1 MDLQA
6 SSCTRMKE
14 VEMKDFVYHR
24 CCGLD
29 VHKDTI
35 AACVR
40 WIEDGGES
48 RKESR
53 VFGTTTQE
61 LQELAT
67 WMEQHQIR
75 QVAMESTGVYWRPVW
90 NVLEHRFEVKL
101 ANAQHIRNLPG
112 KKADRRDGEWI
123 AKLLQHDLVPASFV
137 PSTPIRELRDL
148 SRTRVR
154 LVEERVAVANRM
166 QRILEDANIKLAS
179 VVTDVLGYSGRRMLE
194 AMIEGQTN
202 PAVLADLARTTLRR
216 KIPQLRLALDG
227 HLTEHHRFW
236 LREMMDHLEFL
247 EGKIFVLEQEMER
260 RCRAYEDAITLW
272 ITIPGIRRLLATT
285 LVAEIGVNMDQ
296 FPSAARLASWAGLCP
311 GNNESGG
318 KRKSGKTRKGNA
330 WLRRALCEAA
340 WAASHTKHTYLAAQF
355 RRLATR
361 RGVKRATMA
370 VAHTILV
377 IAYHMLKNR
386 RPYQELG
393 GDYFDRLRGDGL
405 KRYYVKRLQQLGLN
419 VTVEPASAP
428 HGQI

>member
-1 MDLQA
+1 
-6 SSCTRMKE
+6 
-14 VEMKDFVYHR
+14 MKDVIYCR

-40 WIEDGGES
+40 WTEETGKS
-48 RKESR
+48 HKENR

-61 LQELAT
+61 LEKLAG
-67 WMEQHQIR
+67 WMEQHQVR

-90 NVLEHRFEVKL
+90 NVLEGRFEIRL

-112 KKADRRDGEWI
+112 KKTDRKDGEWI
-123 AKLLQHDLVPASFV
+123 AKLLQYDLVPASFV
-137 PSTPIRELRDL
+137 PPTPIRQLRDL
-148 SRTRVR
+148 TRTRVR
-154 LVEERVAVANRM
+154 LVEERVAVTNRI

-179 VVTDVLGYSGRRMLE
+179 VATDILGSSGRRMLE
-194 AMIEGQTN
+194 AMIEGQTD
-202 PAVLADLARTTLRR
+202 VEQLADLAKTTLRR

-227 HLTEHHRFW
+227 SLNEHHRFW
-236 LREMMDHLEFL
+236 LRQMMDHLEFL
-247 EGKIFVLEQEMER
+247 EGKIFVIEQEIDR
-260 RCRAYEDAITLW
+260 RSRPYEDAIALW
-272 ITIPGIRRLLATT
+272 ITIPGIRRLLAIT
-285 LVAEIGVNMDQ
+285 LVAEIGVDVDQ
-296 FPSAARLASWAGLCP
+296 FPAASHLASWAGLCP

-340 WAASHTKHTYLAAQF
+340 WGASHTKNTYLVAQF
-355 RRLATR
+355 RRLAAR

-386 RPYQELG
+386 CQYQELG

-405 KRYYVKRLQQLGLN
+405 KRYYLKRLQQLGLS
-419 VTVEPASAP
+419 VTVEPTRASA
-428 HGQI
+428 

>member
-1 MDLQA
+1 
-6 SSCTRMKE
+6 
-14 VEMKDFVYHR
+14 MKDMVYRR

-61 LQELAT
+61 LQRLAA
-67 WMEQHQIR
+67 WMEHHQVR

-90 NVLEHRFEVKL
+90 NVLEGRFEVKL

-112 KKADRRDGEWI
+112 KKTDRKDGEWI

-137 PSTPIRELRDL
+137 PPTPIRELRDL
-148 SRTRVR
+148 SRSRTR
-154 LVEERVAVANRM
+154 LVEERAAVANRI

-194 AMIEGQTN
+194 AMIQGQSN
-202 PAVLADLARTTLRR
+202 PTQLADLARTSLRR
-216 KIPQLRLALDG
+216 KIPQLRLALEG
-227 HLTEHHRFW
+227 HISDHHRFW

-247 EGKIFVLEQEMER
+247 EGKIFVLEQEMY
-260 RCRAYEDAITLW
+260 CRSRPYEDAIALW

-285 LVAEIGVNMDQ
+285 LVAEIGVNVEQ
-296 FPSAARLASWAGLCP
+296 FPSAAHLASWAGLCP

-340 WAASHTKHTYLAAQF
+340 WGASHTKNTYLAAQF
-355 RRLATR
+355 RRLAAR
-361 RGVKRATMA
+361 RGVKRATVA
-370 VAHTILV
+370 VAHTILI
-377 IAYHMLKNR
+377 IAYQLLNNR
-386 RPYQELG
+386 CAYQELG

-405 KRYYVKRLQQLGLN
+405 KRYYVKRLQQLGLS
-419 VTVEPASAP
+419 VKIEPANAP
-428 HGQI
+428 S

>member
-1 MDLQA
+1 
-6 SSCTRMKE
+6 
-14 VEMKDFVYHR
+14 MKDVIYRR

-40 WIEDGGES
+40 WTEETGES
-48 RKESR
+48 HKENR

-61 LQELAT
+61 LEKLAG
-67 WMEQHQIR
+67 WMEQHQVR

-90 NVLEHRFEVKL
+90 NVLEGRFEIRL
-101 ANAQHIRNLPG
+101 ANAQPIRNLPG
-112 KKADRRDGEWI
+112 KKTDRKDGEWI
-123 AKLLQHDLVPASFV
+123 AKLLQYDLVPASFV
-137 PSTPIRELRDL
+137 PPTPIRQLRDL
-148 SRTRVR
+148 TRTRVR
-154 LVEERVAVANRM
+154 LVEERVAVTNRI

-179 VVTDVLGYSGRRMLE
+179 VATDILGSSGRRMLE
-194 AMIEGQTN
+194 AMIEGQTD
-202 PAVLADLARTTLRR
+202 VEQLADLAKTTLRR

-227 HLTEHHRFW
+227 SLNEHHRFW
-236 LREMMDHLEFL
+236 LRQMMDHLEFL
-247 EGKIFVLEQEMER
+247 EGKIFVIEQEIDR
-260 RCRAYEDAITLW
+260 RSRPYEDAIALW
-272 ITIPGIRRLLATT
+272 ITIPGIRRLLAIT
-285 LVAEIGVNMDQ
+285 LVAEIGVDVDQ
-296 FPSAARLASWAGLCP
+296 FPAASHLASWAGLCP

-340 WAASHTKHTYLAAQF
+340 WGASHTKNTYLVAQF
-355 RRLATR
+355 RRLAAR

-386 RPYQELG
+386 CQYQELG

-405 KRYYVKRLQQLGLN
+405 KRYYLKRLQQLGLS
-419 VTVEPASAP
+419 VTVEPTRASA
-428 HGQI
+428 

>member
-1 MDLQA
+1 
-6 SSCTRMKE
+6 
-14 VEMKDFVYHR
+14 MKDVIYRR

-40 WIEDGGES
+40 WTEETGES
-48 RKESR
+48 HKENR

-61 LQELAT
+61 LEKLAG
-67 WMEQHQIR
+67 WMEQHQVR

-90 NVLEHRFEVKL
+90 NVLEGRFEIRL

-112 KKADRRDGEWI
+112 KKTDRKDGEWI
-123 AKLLQHDLVPASFV
+123 AKLLQYDLIPASFV
-137 PSTPIRELRDL
+137 PPTPIRQLRDL
-148 SRTRVR
+148 TRTRVR
-154 LVEERVAVANRM
+154 LVEERVAVTNRI

-179 VVTDVLGYSGRRMLE
+179 VATDILGSSGRRMLE
-194 AMIEGQTN
+194 AMIEGQTD
-202 PAVLADLARTTLRR
+202 VEQLADLAKTTLRR

-227 HLTEHHRFW
+227 SLNEHHRFW
-236 LREMMDHLEFL
+236 LRQMMDHLEFL
-247 EGKIFVLEQEMER
+247 EGKIFVIEQEIDR
-260 RCRAYEDAITLW
+260 RSRPYEDAIALW
-272 ITIPGIRRLLATT
+272 ITIPGIRRLLAIT
-285 LVAEIGVNMDQ
+285 LVAEIGVDVDQ
-296 FPSAARLASWAGLCP
+296 FPAASHLASWAGLCP

-340 WAASHTKHTYLAAQF
+340 WGASHTKNTYLVAQF
-355 RRLATR
+355 RRLAAR

-386 RPYQELG
+386 CQYQELG

-405 KRYYVKRLQQLGLN
+405 KRYYLKRLQQLGLS
-419 VTVEPASAP
+419 VTVEPTRASA
-428 HGQI
+428 

>member
-1 MDLQA
+1 
-6 SSCTRMKE
+6 
-14 VEMKDFVYHR
+14 MKDVVYRR

-40 WIEDGGES
+40 WTEETGENH
-48 RKESR
+48 KENR

-61 LQELAT
+61 LEKLAR
-67 WMEQHQIR
+67 WMEQHQVR

-90 NVLEHRFEVKL
+90 NVLEGRFEIRL

-112 KKADRRDGEWI
+112 KKTDRKDGEWI
-123 AKLLQHDLVPASFV
+123 AKLLQYDLVPASFV
-137 PSTPIRELRDL
+137 PPTPIRQLRDL
-148 SRTRVR
+148 TRTRVR
-154 LVEERVAVANRM
+154 LVEERAAVANRI

-179 VVTDVLGYSGRRMLE
+179 VATDVLGYSGRRMLE
-194 AMIEGQTN
+194 AMIEGKTN
-202 PAVLADLARTTLRR
+202 VEQLADLARTTLRR

-227 HLTEHHRFW
+227 SLNQHHRFW
-236 LREMMDHLEFL
+236 LRQMMDHLEFL
-247 EGKIFVLEQEMER
+247 EGKIFVIEQEIDRHSRPFEG
-260 RCRAYEDAITLW
+260 AITLW
-272 ITIPGIRRLLATT
+272 ITIPGIGRLLATT
-285 LVAEIGVNMDQ
+285 LVAEIGVHVEQ
-296 FPSAARLASWAGLCP
+296 FPTAAHLASWAGLCP

-340 WAASHTKHTYLAAQF
+340 WGASHTKNTYLVAQF
-355 RRLATR
+355 RRLAAR

-377 IAYHMLKNR
+377 IAYHMLKNGCQ
-386 RPYQELG
+386 YQELG

-419 VTVEPASAP
+419 VTLEPSSGSA
-428 HGQI
+428 

>member
-6 SSCTRMKE
+6 SSCTRMKGGLNE
-14 VEMKDFVYHR
+14 R
-24 CCGLD
+24 CHLSPLLWPGLD

-40 WIEDGGES
+40 WTEETGES
-48 RKESR
+48 HKENR

-61 LQELAT
+61 LEKLAR
-67 WMEQHQIR
+67 WMEQHQVR

-90 NVLEHRFEVKL
+90 NVLEGRFEIRL

-112 KKADRRDGEWI
+112 KKTDRKDGEWI
-123 AKLLQHDLVPASFV
+123 AKLLQYDLVPASFV
-137 PSTPIRELRDL
+137 PPTPIRQLRDL
-148 SRTRVR
+148 TRTRVR
-154 LVEERVAVANRM
+154 LVEERVAVTNRI

-179 VVTDVLGYSGRRMLE
+179 VATDILGSSGRRMLE
-194 AMIEGQTN
+194 AMIEGQTD
-202 PAVLADLARTTLRR
+202 VEQLADLAKTTLRR

-227 HLTEHHRFW
+227 SLNEHHRFW
-236 LREMMDHLEFL
+236 LRQMMDHLEFL
-247 EGKIFVLEQEMER
+247 EGKIFVIEQEIDR
-260 RCRAYEDAITLW
+260 RSRPYEDAIALW
-272 ITIPGIRRLLATT
+272 ITIPGIRRLLAIT
-285 LVAEIGVNMDQ
+285 LVAEIGVDVDQ
-296 FPSAARLASWAGLCP
+296 FPAASHLASWAGLCP

-340 WAASHTKHTYLAAQF
+340 WGASHTKNTYLVAQF
-355 RRLATR
+355 RRLAAR

-386 RPYQELG
+386 CQYQELG
-393 GDYFDRLRGDGL
+393 GDYFDQLRGDGL
-405 KRYYVKRLQQLGLN
+405 KRYYLKRLQQLGLT
-419 VTVEPASAP
+419 VTVEPTRASA
-428 HGQI
+428 